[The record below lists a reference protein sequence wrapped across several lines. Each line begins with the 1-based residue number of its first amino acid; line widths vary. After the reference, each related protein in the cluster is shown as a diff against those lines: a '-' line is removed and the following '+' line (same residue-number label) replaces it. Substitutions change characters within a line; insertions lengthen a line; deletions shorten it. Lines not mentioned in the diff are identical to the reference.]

1 MNDSILVSVFKNIFV
16 ECFKIL
22 GDQPFS
28 LLYNAEIS
36 YEPSKEEVEKRFGCE
51 MN

>member
-1 MNDSILVSVFKNIFV
+1 MDGSILVSVFKDIFV
-16 ECFKIL
+16 KCYKIL
-22 GDQPFS
+22 GDQSFR

-36 YEPSKEEVEKRFGCE
+36 NEPSEEEVEKRFGCE

>member
-1 MNDSILVSVFKNIFV
+1 MDGSILVSVFKDIFV
-16 ECFKIL
+16 KCYKIL
-22 GDQPFS
+22 GDQPFR

-36 YEPSKEEVEKRFGCE
+36 NEPSEEEVEKRFGCE